1 MYKYMQMR
9 SRKQRQPGRRS
20 RSRRSLKGGAPQAYK
35 YEDVDLSVG
44 NTLIQ
49 IAVTQD
55 TQEDNETYS
64 FNVPGVAPFNNYC
77 DIVRYYQANVHL
89 ACVNP
94 TLINSDGTHKMMPS
108 LVQILGLALLLH
120 NAKVRLQS
128 RLITTPFTDKQM
140 LTCMLALFFIVNS
153 SDSLF
158 TASQSGCIV
167 SQPFKTKAANTLNE
181 YEFFKV
187 SGLSKYDVDSILKY
201 FKLAMF
207 YFKFNALPNQH
218 LDMLTFNAI
227 LFDDPKS
234 MATYF
239 LDSTAFNKAIGSD
252 PFKLYKRVFY
262 TQENLS
268 APPVAAP
275 VAPSA
280 ASAASL
286 APSPSSSVDVDARLA
301 ALETAVAEIQKSVE
315 AIQSKLE

>member
-1 MYKYMQMR
+1 MQMR

-35 YEDVDLSVG
+35 YEDVDLIVG
-44 NTLIQ
+44 NSLIQ
-49 IAVTQD
+49 IAVT
-55 TQEDNETYS
+55 EDNETYS
-64 FNVPGVAPFNNYC
+64 FNVPGAASFNNYC
-77 DIVRYYQANVHL
+77 DIVRYYQEKVPL

-94 TLINSDGTHKMMPS
+94 TLINSDGTHKMVPS

-120 NAKVRLQS
+120 KEKVRLQS
-128 RLITTPFTDKQM
+128 RLITTPFTEKQM
-140 LTCMLALFFIVNS
+140 LTCMLALFVIVNS

-167 SQPFKTKAANTLNE
+167 SQPFKTKAANTLGE

-187 SGLSKYDVDSILKY
+187 SSLSKDDVDSILKY

-207 YFKFNALPNQH
+207 YFKFNTLPNQH
-218 LDMLTFNAI
+218 LDVLTFNAI

-234 MATYF
+234 MTIYF
-239 LDSTAFNKAIGSD
+239 LDPTAFNKAIGSD
-252 PFKLYKRVFY
+252 TFKLYKKVFY

-286 APSPSSSVDVDARLA
+286 APSPSSSVEVRLA
-301 ALETAVAEIQKSVE
+301 ELETAVAEIKQSVA
-315 AIQSKLE
+315 AIQSKLEA